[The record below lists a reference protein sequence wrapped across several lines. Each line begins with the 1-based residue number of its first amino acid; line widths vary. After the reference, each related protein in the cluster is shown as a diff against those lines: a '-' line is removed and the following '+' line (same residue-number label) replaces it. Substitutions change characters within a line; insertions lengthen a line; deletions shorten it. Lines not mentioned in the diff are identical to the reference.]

1 MRHLFNATSGSKA
14 RLFRLLRILPSDD
27 PEDVKVVLETHPLE
41 RAKCEALSY
50 VWGDPADKR
59 KIVCNR
65 REVWITVNLY
75 RAFKAQRRCS
85 FKSVRRD
92 ERKFMPTDMPDE
104 SSLFN
109 ANRLLWAD
117 AVCINQSDIVE
128 KTEQVRMIHYIY
140 AKAEK
145 VFISLDNAEEAD
157 KHAIAVAVYLFEQ
170 FGKKVDHDT
179 LRDTAFKEFVCA
191 TKGIPDPGQSK
202 LWLDIFTLLGHP

>member
-1 MRHLFNATSGSKA
+1 MAENETPFQCDKQLKGQTV
-14 RLFRLLRILPSDD
+14 RLLRILPSDD

-59 KIVCNR
+59 KIVCNG

-75 RAFKAQRRCS
+75 GAFKAQRPCS
-85 FKSVRRD
+85 FKSVRRHG
-92 ERKFMPTDMPDE
+92 RKFMPTDMPDE

-117 AVCINQSDIVE
+117 ALCIDQSDIVE
-128 KTEQVRMIHYIY
+128 KTEQVRMMHYIY
-140 AKAEK
+140 AKADK
-145 VFISLDNAEEAD
+145 VFISLGNAEEAD
-157 KHAIAVAVYLFEQ
+157 KHAVAFAVYLYEQ

-179 LRDTAFKEFVCA
+179 LRDTAFKDFVRA
-191 TKGIPDPGQSK
+191 TKSIPDSG
-202 LWLDIFTLLGHP
+202 